1 LELTVDAFQA
11 WYLALPQLAQLGIW
25 TVAML
30 VAAVCCSR
38 KARPIYQSGR

>member
-1 LELTVDAFQA
+1 MEAFTT
-11 WYLALPQLAQLGIW
+11 WYLGLPQIVQLGIW

-30 VAAVCCSR
+30 VAAVCCSK

>member
-1 LELTVDAFQA
+1 MEAFKS
-11 WYLALPQLAQLGIW
+11 WFEGLSQLVQFGIW

-30 VAAVCCSR
+30 VAAVCCST